1 MRDWPGLSPG
11 TWRKAAE
18 VPRLVLFAS
27 VAVLVISAILT
38 GMVRRFA
45 LAHGVMDI
53 PNERSSHTT
62 ATPRG
67 GGLSIVLACTVCLIG
82 FALLG
87 LTSSRLAIGLVVGGG
102 SVAAIGFL
110 DDRRPLPAGL
120 RLAVHV
126 AAAAW
131 AVAWLGGLPAIR
143 VGNLLLS
150 AGWCGSVLAVLG
162 IVWTLNLFNFM
173 DGIDGIAASEAVFV
187 AGAAVLLSLHVTPFD
202 VAPVAA
208 VCGAAAAGFLLWN
221 WPPAKIFMGDVG
233 SGYLGY
239 VLAILAMA
247 ATISDPVAVWVWL
260 ILGGAFFVD
269 ATVTLAR
276 RTIRGDRLHEAH
288 RSHAY
293 QWLARR
299 WGGHLPVTV
308 TLLALNVLWLF
319 PAAWLA
325 ERHPALALWIL
336 IAAYLPLIVLALAA
350 GAGRPEQR

>member
-1 MRDWPGLSPG
+1 MTP
-11 TWRKAAE
+11 
-18 VPRLVLFAS
+18 LVLFTAA
-27 VAVLVISAILT
+27 VVLVVSAAVT

-45 LAHGVMDI
+45 LTHGVMDI

-67 GGLSIVLACTVCLIG
+67 GGLSIVLACTASLVVFAILGTIQARLLI
-82 FALLG
+82 AL
-87 LTSSRLAIGLVVGGG
+87 VGGG
-102 SVAAIGFL
+102 GLVAAIGFL
-110 DDRRPLPAGL
+110 DDRRPMPAAL
-120 RLAVHV
+120 RLVVHT
-126 AAAAW
+126 AAAVW

-143 VGNLLLS
+143 VGNLILS
-150 AGWCGSVLAVLG
+150 SGWLGYVLAVLG

-173 DGIDGIAASEAVFV
+173 DGIDGIAASEAVFIGG
-187 AGAAVLLSLHVTPFD
+187 GAILLSLHSGATDVPAVTAIF
-202 VAPVAA
+202 
-208 VCGAAAAGFLLWN
+208 CAAATGFLIWN

-239 VLAILAMA
+239 VIAVLAMA
-247 ATISDPVAVWVWL
+247 ATRDNPVSVWVWL

-276 RTIRGDRLHEAH
+276 RWLRGERLHEAH

-299 WGGHLPVTV
+299 WQSHRRV
-308 TLLALNVLWLF
+308 TLTFLAVDVFWLL

-325 ERHPALALWIL
+325 ARYPRFAVWSLAGAL
-336 IAAYLPLIVLALAA
+336 LPLVILAVAA
-350 GAGRPEQR
+350 GAGLREQVRR

>member
-1 MRDWPGLSPG
+1 VSRF
-11 TWRKAAE
+11 
-18 VPRLVLFAS
+18 VLFSAA
-27 VAVLVISAILT
+27 VALVVSAVVT
-38 GMVRRFA
+38 GLVRRFA
-45 LAHGVMDI
+45 LSHGVMDI

-67 GGLSIVLACTVCLIG
+67 GGMSIVLACTAALLVFAAVGTVESRLVI
-82 FALLG
+82 ALLG
-87 LTSSRLAIGLVVGGG
+87 GGG
-102 SVAAIGFL
+102 MVAAIGFL
-110 DDRRPLPAGL
+110 DDRRPMPTAL
-120 RLAVHV
+120 RLAVHI

-143 VGNLLLS
+143 VGNLVFS
-150 AGWCGSVLAVLG
+150 AGWFGYVLGVLG

-187 AGAAVLLSLHVTPFD
+187 GGGALLLNLHAVS
-202 VAPVAA
+202 AEVAA
-208 VCGAAAAGFLLWN
+208 VACIFCAASAGFLIWN

-239 VLAILAMA
+239 MIAVLAMA
-247 ATISDPVAVWVWL
+247 ATRDNPIAVWVWL
-260 ILGGAFFVD
+260 ILGGVFFVD

-276 RTIRGDRLHEAH
+276 RSLLGERLHEAH

-299 WGGHLPVTV
+299 WGSHRRV
-308 TLLALNVLWLF
+308 TLSVLAVNVFWLL

-325 ERHPALALWIL
+325 MRYPQFAVWSLVGAFV
-336 IAAYLPLIVLALAA
+336 PLIVLAIAA
-350 GAGRPEQR
+350 GAGRREQTAR